1 MKLTEKL
8 GAKIVNDWTIE
19 SRFGWPPTCGGFIY
33 QPERPVTDR
42 HLSGDHDGQTTED
55 LDK

>member
-1 MKLTEKL
+1 MKLAEKL
-8 GAKIVNDWTIE
+8 GAKVISDWTTDSE
-19 SRFGWPPTCGGFIY
+19 YGWPPDCMGLIY

>member
-1 MKLTEKL
+1 MKLAEKL
-8 GAKIVNDWTIE
+8 GAKVITDWTIDSE
-19 SRFGWPPTCGGFIY
+19 FGWPPDCTGLIY

-42 HLSGDHDGQTTED
+42 HLSGDSDSQTTED